1 MINYTKRMLKSF
13 LQNQRYAL
21 LVAKVAIIFQSF
33 VTLLIGVFLILSLYH
48 IEYPVSMLLMVL
60 YTDIVFVCIHL
71 IYRIFYSGMKIQL
84 QKSEQKILVLHIAT
98 SLVALSMT
106 YYISQGLLVVSTSII
121 LMTLIFWVISLSTG
135 VVFYTKKYNQ

>member
-1 MINYTKRMLKSF
+1 MLKSF

>member
-1 MINYTKRMLKSF
+1 MINYTKRMLKCF

-48 IEYPVSMLLMVL
+48 IEYPVSMLLTAL

-121 LMTLIFWVISLSTG
+121 LTTLIFWVISLSTG

>member
-1 MINYTKRMLKSF
+1 MINYTKRMLKCF

-121 LMTLIFWVISLSTG
+121 LTTLIFWVISLSTG